1 MKKIAKVR
9 ESTEM
14 LVWLWIPWE
23 IGMANVTWRQIAK
36 QMTEFLRKIF
46 WRCPGHQKTKG
57 LSLKDAP

>member
-14 LVWLWIPWE
+14 LVWLWIPWD
-23 IGMANVTWRQIAK
+23 GQRDVARQIAK

>member
-14 LVWLWIPWE
+14 FVWLRIPWDGQRDVARE
-23 IGMANVTWRQIAK
+23 IAK

-57 LSLKDAP
+57 LSLKDVP